1 MDQTNRTMVMYF
13 IIKGITDVPK
23 LQAPVFVL
31 VLLLYVITL
40 GGNMT
45 ILHLVC
51 HDPQLHTPMYFFLG
65 NLSLQDI
72 SSTTVTLHKVLITF
86 ISGDHTVSVIACRAQ
101 YYIFASLTCDELLM
115 LSAMSYDRYVAIC
128 KPLHY
133 HMIMRHILC
142 AFLAIVCWVLGF
154 IEVIPFIIL
163 ISEISCYRSN
173 IINHYMCDFLPLMQG
188 SCSDTTTLKC
198 LVFTEGLLVTILI
211 PFLLTIISY
220 LFIIMTIL
228 KIRSS
233 SGRRKAFYTCSSHL
247 TVVILLYMTLSC
259 QYFKPSANENADSN
273 KMFSLLNTAAVPL
286 LNPLIYS
293 LKNKDVKSALKRRL
307 KFPKA

>member
-1 MDQTNRTMVMYF
+1 MVLYF

-65 NLSLQDI
+65 NLSLLDI
-72 SSTTVTLHKVLITF
+72 SSTTVTLHKILVTF
-86 ISGDHTVSVIACRAQ
+86 ISGDHTVSVIACLAQ
-101 YYIFASLTCDELLM
+101 YFVFGSLTCNELLM
-115 LSAMSYDRYVAIC
+115 LTAMSYDRYVAIC

-133 HMIMRHILC
+133 HMIMSHIVCGL
-142 AFLAIVCWVLGF
+142 LAMVCWVLGF
-154 IEVIPFIIL
+154 IELIPLIIPM
-163 ISEISCYRSN
+163 SEISCYRTN
-173 IINHYMCDFLPLMQG
+173 IINHYMCDLLPLMQI
-188 SCSDTTTLKC
+188 SCSDITILKE
-198 LVFTEGLLVTILI
+198 LLFTEGLFITILI
-211 PFLLTIISY
+211 PFFLTIISY
-220 LFIIMTIL
+220 IFIINTIL

-247 TVVILLYMTLSC
+247 TVVILLYMTLSF
-259 QYFKPSANENADSN
+259 QYFRPSTNENADSN

-293 LKNKDVKSALKRRL
+293 LKNKDVKSALRRRWRSS
-307 KFPKA
+307 KV

>member
-1 MDQTNRTMVMYF
+1 MVLYF

-40 GGNMT
+40 GGNMI

-65 NLSLQDI
+65 NLSLLDI
-72 SSTTVTLHKVLITF
+72 SSTTATLHKILITF
-86 ISGDHTVSVIACRAQ
+86 ISGDHTVSVIACLAQ
-101 YYIFASLTCDELLM
+101 YYVFGSLTSNQLLM
-115 LSAMSYDRYVAIC
+115 LTAMSYDRYVAIC

-133 HMIMRHILC
+133 PMIMNHIVC
-142 AFLAIVCWVLGF
+142 ALLATVCWVLGF

-163 ISEISCYRSN
+163 ISEITCYRSN
-173 IINHYMCDFLPLMQG
+173 IINHYMCDFLPLVQA
-188 SCSDTTTLKC
+188 SCSDITNLKC
-198 LVFTEGLLVTILI
+198 VVFTEGLFITILT
-211 PFLLTIISY
+211 PFFLTMLSY
-220 LFIIMTIL
+220 LFIIITIL

-247 TVVILLYMTLSC
+247 TVVILLYMTLFF

-307 KFPKA
+307 RSSKA